1 MDGLL
6 DESKR
11 IREADSQLD
20 AFIGN
25 GYAVRGA
32 PSPPPPGPAAPR
44 PPRGGCAQV
53 LEALGQQRSAL
64 KGIERKVLDLA
75 NTLGVSNSVMRV
87 IERRQLVDKA
97 IVYGGILL
105 TLWLLWFVFVHL
117 RRPAEAEA
125 E

>member
-1 MDGLL
+1 M
-6 DESKR
+6 
-11 IREADSQLD
+11 
-20 AFIGN
+20 
-25 GYAVRGA
+25 
-32 PSPPPPGPAAPR
+32 
-44 PPRGGCAQV
+44 

-97 IVYGGILL
+97 IVYGGMLL

>member
-1 MDGLL
+1 M
-6 DESKR
+6 
-11 IREADSQLD
+11 
-20 AFIGN
+20 
-25 GYAVRGA
+25 
-32 PSPPPPGPAAPR
+32 
-44 PPRGGCAQV
+44 

-97 IVYGGILL
+97 IVYGGMLL

-117 RRPAEAEA
+117 RLPAEAEA